1 MKRKRKQLMA
11 YLLSAA
17 MAVTS
22 LLGFSKPAMVVSE
35 AAVYNGDELVLQNP
49 VIQEDD
55 SLSAGQAVIYDCI
68 YFGSYPQAEVIT
80 AKMSKNYTA
89 INSAYYNE
97 EKDVVISDDV
107 YAELQEATDWDSNGD
122 IVIDGKKYR
131 RMKQEDE
138 TETKITVTTPAAR
151 YQWEDS
157 DTYHYFQYQP
167 IKWRILNVENSH
179 ALLHADIALDFQN
192 YHNYKENITWMM
204 STLKKWISNE
214 FINYAFN
221 DEEQRAIISST
232 VENRDNLYYG
242 TSGGFSSTEKVF
254 VLSESE
260 VYDTANAESYGYTS
274 GKSILD
280 EARRRKSSTYA
291 KAKGVY
297 SIANGN
303 CVWWLRSPGIDQT
316 WAVSVLGN
324 GTVNYYGTSVYAAS
338 AVCPALYLDL
348 SYDSLYTYA
357 GTVCTD
363 EESEE
368 TQEIKREEADEAA
381 IVDSGMPL
389 QKIKISP
396 KETQVVRGDTKVIKL
411 KNVVSWNKAK
421 GRQKKVSWTIKNKNK
436 VIKKSVK
443 GKYNQR
449 LKLKVKRLGTT
460 TVTAKFNGKKYTATV
475 SGVKT
480 ITREDGEDEDEDGEE
495 EPAEDVVNGDDYEK
509 GNDSIVY
516 PNGFNLRTSG
526 YSLTNDWL
534 SFCYPSKMYN
544 DEIDYKISIE
554 RYKEVFGDSITQNL
568 YNQHV
573 SIWNGNCFGMSA
585 TSTLFHKN
593 MLHCA
598 SYPAIE
604 ISDLNDIYDK
614 AFYYDGDKDFPQRLI
629 YGESEITKI
638 IEQYQIWQMSKESTY
653 LQRESIS
660 KLADIQDYNGFTSF
674 MATQDDKSS
683 MVTMFKNVI
692 NGIQTS
698 QEPYMLSV
706 YWDTNKIDDSGNAI
720 RVGHAMV
727 VDSSRGVQKLSSANS
742 YYEKEGW
749 YRIYL
754 YDPNNPYW
762 NHYNKGGILPSKEEQ
777 KDALNRYININ
788 INTGEWQIKASI
800 NETIHEDS
808 NIGYDDN
815 GNCLKNSTIVFYDV
829 NSFPADFDT
838 KATYFWNESGSS
850 CITYSCNDFNIID
863 VDGKEV
869 FAIENGCIVYQNTEK
884 VELII
889 NTGITNDWV
898 LDNAQGR
905 LILTG
910 SGYTVNTNSQGVI
923 AFMEDNVYKGCNVN
937 GNMTLTDSDTSG
949 ITISAQDDISNIH
962 IVLETVS
969 GDKYVSVGTDVD
981 VNGNLSTFTLKDNE
995 FIIDTTVDQILDVN
1009 VNSDD
1014 LGDYQISNID
1024 TSKVISV
1031 DVKSSNSITI
1041 KDNDPDTILDSP
1053 AYNGDGENIISEE
1066 NTFNSVDDYFNIGNL
1081 DGEISKDGFSDI
1093 PYKEEME
1100 FIDNASKAVYK
1111 ITRYTEN
1118 DRTVE
1123 YVKPISKNVTRIVI
1137 PAKIEVDGMV
1147 FKVTSIAGKAFYKNK
1162 KLKQVVIGKNVQTI
1176 GNKAFYGCKNLVIL
1190 TIKTQKLVK
1199 SRVGRDAF
1207 SKVNPKAVVKVPGR
1221 KLNSYTKLL
1230 IDRGLSKKTKIRK

>member
-1 MKRKRKQLMA
+1 M
-11 YLLSAA
+11 
-17 MAVTS
+17 
-22 LLGFSKPAMVVSE
+22 SE
-35 AAVYNGDELVLQNP
+35 AAVYNGNEILLQNP

-55 SLSAGQAVIYDCI
+55 SLSAGQAVTYDCV

-89 INSAYYNE
+89 INSTYYNE
-97 EKDVVISDDV
+97 EKDVVVSDDV
-107 YAELQEATDWDSNGD
+107 YARLQEATDWDSSGD
-122 IVIDGKKYR
+122 IVIDGRKYR
-131 RMKQEDE
+131 RMRKEDE
-138 TETKITVTTPAAR
+138 TKSQITVTTPEAR

-167 IKWRILNVENSH
+167 IKWRILNVENNS

-192 YHNYKENITWMM
+192 YHNYKENITWMR
-204 STLKKWISNE
+204 STLRSWISSE
-214 FINYAFN
+214 FINYAFSN
-221 DEEQRAIISST
+221 EEQSAIISST
-232 VENRDNLYYG
+232 VENKDNLYYG
-242 TSGGFSSTEKVF
+242 TSGGFPTAEKVF
-254 VLSESE
+254 LLSESE
-260 VYDTANAESYGYTS
+260 VYDTTNAESYGFTS
-274 GKSILD
+274 GKTILD
-280 EARRRKSSTYA
+280 EARKRKSSTYA

-297 SIANGN
+297 SLANGN
-303 CVWWLRSPGIDQT
+303 CVWWLRSPGVDQT

-368 TQEIKREEADEAA
+368 TQEIKREEAEEAA
-381 IVDSGMPL
+381 VVDSGMPL
-389 QKIKISP
+389 KKIKISP

-421 GRQKKVSWTIKNKNK
+421 EKQKKVSWTIKNKNK

-449 LKLKVKRLGTT
+449 LRVKVKRLGST

-495 EPAEDVVNGDDYEK
+495 EPEEDDTNRDDYEK
-509 GNDSIVY
+509 EDDSIVY
-516 PNGFNLRTSG
+516 PNGFNLRTNG
-526 YSLTNDWL
+526 YSLTNDWV
-534 SFCYPSKMYN
+534 SFCYPSKINN

-573 SIWNGNCFGMSA
+573 STWNGNCFGMSA
-585 TSTLFHKN
+585 TSALFYKN
-593 MLHCA
+593 KLHCA
-598 SYPAIE
+598 SYPAVE
-604 ISDLNDIYDK
+604 ISDLNDMYDE
-614 AFYYDGDKDFPQRLI
+614 ALYCNGDKDLPQRLI
-629 YGESEITKI
+629 YSKSEITKI
-638 IEQYQIWQMSKESTY
+638 IEQYQIWQNSNEATDLK
-653 LQRESIS
+653 RESIS
-660 KLADIQDYNGFTSF
+660 KLADIQDFNEFTNF
-674 MATQDDKSS
+674 MTTQDDKSS
-683 MVTMFKNVI
+683 IVTMFKNVI

-706 YWDTNKIDDSGNAI
+706 FWDTNNTDDSGNAI
-720 RVGHAMV
+720 RTGHALV
-727 VDSSRGVQKLSSANS
+727 VDSSRGVQKLSPANS
-742 YYEKEGW
+742 YYKEEGW

-762 NHYNKGGILPSKEEQ
+762 NHCNKGDILPCKEDQ
-777 KDALNRYININ
+777 KDALNRYVNIN
-788 INTGEWQIKASI
+788 VNTGEWQIKASI
-800 NETIHEDS
+800 NGTIHEDS
-808 NIGYDDN
+808 NMGYDDD

-829 NSFPADFDT
+829 NGFPTNFDT
-838 KATYFWNESGSS
+838 KATYFWNKGGSS
-850 CITYSCNDFNIID
+850 CITYSCNDFNITDI
-863 VDGKEV
+863 DGKEV

-884 VELII
+884 VELIVD
-889 NTGITNDWV
+889 TGITNDWV

-905 LILTG
+905 LILTD
-910 SGYTVNTNSQGVI
+910 SGYTVNTNSQGII
-923 AFMEDNVYKGCNVN
+923 AFMEDNVYKGFNVN
-937 GNMTLTDSDTSG
+937 GNMTLTDSGTSG
-949 ITISAQDDISNIH
+949 ITVSAQDDISNVH
-962 IVLETVS
+962 IVLETVN

-981 VNGNLSTFTLKDNE
+981 INSKLSTFSLKDGE
-995 FIIDTTVDQILDVN
+995 FIIDTTVNQILDVN

-1014 LGDYQISNID
+1014 LGDYKISNID
-1024 TSKVISV
+1024 TSKIISV
-1031 DVKSSNSITI
+1031 DVKSGDSIKI
-1041 KDNDPDTILDSP
+1041 KDADTMPDNSACT
-1053 AYNGDGENIISEE
+1053 GDDENIMSEE
-1066 NTFNSVDDYFNIGNL
+1066 DTSNNADDYFNIGNL
-1081 DGEISKDGFSDI
+1081 DGKSNKDGLVADI
-1093 PYKEEME
+1093 PYKVGME
-1100 FIDNASKAVYK
+1100 FTDNTSGAVYK
-1111 ITRYTEN
+1111 ITRYTES

-1123 YVKPISKNVTRIVI
+1123 YVKPISKNATKVVI
-1137 PAKIEVDGMV
+1137 PAEITADSLT

-1176 GNKAFYGCKNLVIL
+1176 GNRAFYGCKNLVML

-1207 SKVNPKAVVKVPGR
+1207 SKVNPKAIVKVPGK
-1221 KLNSYTKLL
+1221 KLDSYTKLL
-1230 IDRGLSKKTKIRK
+1230 IAKGLSKKTKIKK